1 MTIHVPVLLT
11 EVLDA
16 LQPAPGETIIDATF
30 GAGGHAREIAARIG
44 SEGMLIAIDRDPEAA
59 ERFPAFADEV
69 PCMTR
74 FVQADFAAGLAQLK
88 AEGVSADGVLFD
100 LGVSSPQIDDPARGF
115 SYVHDAPLD
124 MRMDPAQ
131 QLDAREILASWSRR
145 DLAQI
150 FKRYGE
156 ERAAQQIAGA
166 IERRRAERPLS
177 TTGELVALIEDT
189 IPVHARLGGGHPAK
203 RVFQA
208 LRIAVNGELD
218 QVDAAIPDAWDLL
231 AINGRLAVISF
242 HSLEDRRVKQFLAPL
257 AKACICPPELP
268 ECRCGGEPEA
278 ELLTHGAAVAGEHE
292 SDENPRSRSAKLRAA
307 RKLRE
312 AR

>member
-1 MTIHVPVLLT
+1 MTVHVPVLLT

-16 LQPAPGETIIDATF
+16 LQAAPGETMIDATF
-30 GAGGHAREIAARIG
+30 GAGGHARELAARVG
-44 SEGMLIAIDRDPEAA
+44 EQGTVIAIDRDPEAA
-59 ERFPAFADEV
+59 ERFAVFANEV
-69 PCMTR
+69 GCMTR
-74 FVQADFAAGLAQLK
+74 FVQADFAAGLAMLK
-88 AEGVSADGVLFD
+88 GEGLTADGVLFD

-131 QLDAREILASWSRR
+131 ELDARTIVAEWSRR
-145 DLAQI
+145 DLAQA

-156 ERAAQQIAGA
+156 ERAAQQIAAA
-166 IERRRAERPLS
+166 IERRRADQPII
-177 TTGELVALIEDT
+177 TTGELVAVIEDT

-208 LRIAVNGELD
+208 LRIVVNGELD
-218 QVDAAIPDAWDLL
+218 QVDAALPDAWDLL
-231 AINGRLAVISF
+231 RPGGRLAVISF
-242 HSLEDRRVKQFLAPL
+242 HSLEDRRVKQFLAPR

-278 ELLTHGAAVAGEHE
+278 ELLTHGAAVAGAHE
-292 SDENPRSRSAKLRAA
+292 ADDNPRSRSAKLRAA
-307 RKLRE
+307 QKLRE